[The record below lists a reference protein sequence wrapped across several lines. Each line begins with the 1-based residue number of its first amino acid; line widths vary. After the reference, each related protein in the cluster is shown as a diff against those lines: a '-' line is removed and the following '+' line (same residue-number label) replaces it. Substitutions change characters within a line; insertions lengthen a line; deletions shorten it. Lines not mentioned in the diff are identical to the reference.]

1 MNSNQT
7 SENQLLEI
15 CDVSIAYEERQVI
28 FNTSF
33 SLNHGEIGCLLGPSG
48 CGKSTMLRAIAGF
61 EGLIN
66 GTIRMDGKTL
76 SEQGF
81 TTAPEKRRVGMVFQ
95 DSALFPHLTVEENIG
110 FGLRKLNGT
119 AKSDRVREL
128 IHLFSLHQFETRY
141 PHSLSGGEQQRVAVA
156 RAMAPKPKLLLLD
169 EAFSSL
175 DVALK
180 QTLVPEVR
188 GILNQEQMSAI
199 LVTHNE
205 GEAFAFADRV
215 GVMNKGEIHQWED
228 PYALY
233 HRPVNRFVANFVGEG
248 KLINAMTL
256 DNKSLESLLGIHK
269 VEDDH
274 QIEPGQEVQILVRP
288 DDILHDDESRF
299 RGEILNISF
308 RGSHY
313 QYLVRLDSGQ
323 KLFCFADSHHKHRL
337 GEWIG
342 LLPKLEHLVIF
353 DADKSS
359 VVYDSTLDI
368 AQSIGD
374 AKAGPPVHN
383 I

>member
-1 MNSNQT
+1 MNTNQN
-7 SENQLLEI
+7 SESQLLEVR
-15 CDVSIAYEERQVI
+15 DVSIAYEQRPVI

-33 SLNHGEIGCLLGPSG
+33 TLGQGEIGCLLGPSG

-61 EGLIN
+61 EALVAGSVIMN
-66 GTIRMDGKTL
+66 GETL
-76 SEQGF
+76 SEPGF

-95 DSALFPHLTVEENIG
+95 DSALFPHLSVEENIG

-119 AKSDRVREL
+119 AKSNRVREL
-128 IHLFSLHQFETRY
+128 IELFNLHEFEKRY

-180 QTLVPEVR
+180 QVLVPEVR
-188 GILNQEQMSAI
+188 DILNQEKMSAI
-199 LVTHNE
+199 LVTHSE
-205 GEAFAFADRV
+205 SEAFAFADRV
-215 GVMNKGEIHQWED
+215 GVMNKGKIYQWED

-248 KLINAMTL
+248 KLISATTL
-256 DNKSLESLLGIHK
+256 DNKSLKSLLGIHK
-269 VEDDH
+269 VTDDH

-323 KLFCFADSHHKHRL
+323 QLFCFADSHHKHRL

-353 DADKSS
+353 HANKSS
-359 VVYDSTLDI
+359 VVYDSTLDV
-368 AQSIGD
+368 AQSVGD
-374 AKAGPPVHN
+374 ATAGPAVHN